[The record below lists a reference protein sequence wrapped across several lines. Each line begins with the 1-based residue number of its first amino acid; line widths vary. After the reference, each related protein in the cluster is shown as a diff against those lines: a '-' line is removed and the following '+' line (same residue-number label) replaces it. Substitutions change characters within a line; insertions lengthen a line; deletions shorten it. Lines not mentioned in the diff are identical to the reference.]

1 MSGEFA
7 YTFGALDGISI
18 DGSVVSAN
26 GWVVGL
32 EENVSDITLE
42 YDGQPIPTEKIG
54 FRETSFDVQHAYP
67 ALRHTDRCRFRL
79 QAKLPEIPITTNEGK
94 LVAVIPLV
102 GRQRGIPLERVVPL
116 RLAVPHR
123 EQSLM
128 VGLGDF
134 VETSFSMLALLR
146 LVGGLHRNA
155 RILEPGCGLGRI
167 AFALAHYLDK
177 NGCYYGFDV
186 SRDAIRVAQSIFPE
200 ESNMSFQHA
209 DLYNKMYNEGGAV
222 RVKDFSFPFD
232 DGYFDTVILTSVFTH
247 MLPIDVRHFL
257 MEISRV
263 LVVEGV
269 CFCTFF
275 ALDTLA
281 KDNLSAGKTTL
292 NIIHP
297 FADGC
302 FVLNRSV
309 PENAVA
315 YDMQTLRAMIAEC
328 GLIIEQVYWGQW
340 SGHRAFLTY
349 QDVFLLRKL

>member
-1 MSGEFA
+1 VSREFA
-7 YTFGALDGISI
+7 YTFGALDGISVE
-18 DGSVVSAN
+18 GSVVSAD

-32 EENVSDITLE
+32 EENVDDIVLE
-42 YDGQPIPTEKIG
+42 YDGQPIPTKKIG
-54 FRETSFDVQHAYP
+54 FEEASADVQHAYP
-67 ALRHTDRCRFRL
+67 GLRYTDRCRFRL
-79 QAKLPEIPITTNEGK
+79 QGKLPETPIKTNEGK

-102 GRQRGIPLERVVPL
+102 ERQRGIPLERIVPI
-116 RLAVPHR
+116 RLTVPHH

-167 AFALAHYLDK
+167 AFAIAHYLDR

-263 LVVEGV
+263 LVAGGI

-275 ALDTLA
+275 AFDELA
-281 KDNLSAGKTTL
+281 KDNLSTGKATL
-292 NIIHP
+292 NIVHP

-315 YDMQTLRAMIAEC
+315 YDMQTLQAMIAES
-328 GLIIEQVYWGQW
+328 GLHIEKVYWGQW
-340 SGHRAFLTY
+340 SGHNTFLTY